1 MITQLARF
9 SSTTDRHD
17 AVVRDSLRL
26 PSVPA
31 NQVQLVTT
39 ESVCKKANA
48 AYQASN
54 SSYGTGFS
62 GKVYVVQIG
71 TVYAVMDPAFIIS
84 AQRPIF
90 TTLILDS
97 RYGVLSVF

>member
-1 MITQLARF
+1 MSMRSSLLFGALLVFPPAAGAQTVCRQADTLSAKMIGELARY

-31 NQVQLVTT
+31 NQVQLVTQ

-54 SSYGTGFS
+54 SSYGTGFRERCMWS
-62 GKVYVVQIG
+62 K
-71 TVYAVMDPAFIIS
+71 
-84 AQRPIF
+84 
-90 TTLILDS
+90 
-97 RYGVLSVF
+97 